1 MAAGLPIVATRA
13 GGIPEAIEHE
23 RTGILVPPGDDRAL
37 AAAIVRLI
45 ERPEVAARFGD
56 AARQS
61 AESRFSFDRMVSG
74 FQQLYFDEL
83 AARVAPEA
91 LTWAASSGN

>member
-1 MAAGLPIVATRA
+1 MKRPQIASR
-13 GGIPEAIEHE
+13 
-23 RTGILVPPGDDRAL
+23 L
-37 AAAIVRLI
+37 A
-45 ERPEVAARFGD
+45 D

-61 AESRFSFDRMVSG
+61 AESRFSFDRMVSE
-74 FQQLYFDEL
+74 FEQLYFDEL